1 MYRQMHWKT
10 IFLKFKSYRLMIF
23 ASEIEKSAN
32 KNQISEKPNPMIYK
46 KSSQLQIEEEILKQL
61 TLMFELN
68 C

>member
-1 MYRQMHWKT
+1 
-10 IFLKFKSYRLMIF
+10 MIF

-32 KNQISEKPNPMIYK
+32 KNQISEKPKPMIYK

-68 C
+68 CQKAIWYYTKTNNRKET